1 MSTAGEYSEWRND
14 AHEPPSIP
22 PLSFGEED
30 FESFSE
36 ARSFTRSGSAAES
49 LDAYNA
55 RAAQQS
61 RHATTALPSQ
71 IRSSE
76 RPNQLPTFS
85 RYRARESVRRGEDIH
100 GAITR
105 RARMEESLIEGSV
118 PSSTSTAAL
127 GDESFNHAIDVLR
140 QDGLSDTR
148 SHQLINRYRQRR
160 DSLPTTSTS
169 TSTLWG
175 DLENWDSSANNN
187 PYRFAPWSLRGTG
200 DVGASNSASSS
211 TATDTTTRMGNAA
224 ARRRPSPGPSIERSD
239 GLQDSR
245 PARNRSARFGRH
257 RMPDLNAFGE
267 REFVTLSEL
276 VGRSRRPRSN
286 FNLGDYMRDEDFD
299 QSYEGL
305 MSLAATLGEVKP
317 RTTPDHVVAGL
328 KAGFYKD
335 WASEDCD
342 TRCPICLDD
351 YKALDPVLK
360 LNDCPH
366 WLHKGCLEQWL
377 KGAST
382 CPVCRKSVQF
392 PSPHRHSRFRSHF
405 HRTAATRSSPS
416 QSNASNSG
424 GTSVPTAG
432 PSGSGSSHG
441 SNRSSTETNNPDPAS
456 ADNDSDSANDSNL
469 TAARRDA
476 MRGLGLRSR
485 FQWDYQSPSPY

>member
-1 MSTAGEYSEWRND
+1 
-14 AHEPPSIP
+14 
-22 PLSFGEED
+22 
-30 FESFSE
+30 
-36 ARSFTRSGSAAES
+36 
-49 LDAYNA
+49 
-55 RAAQQS
+55 
-61 RHATTALPSQ
+61 
-71 IRSSE
+71 
-76 RPNQLPTFS
+76 
-85 RYRARESVRRGEDIH
+85 
-100 GAITR
+100 
-105 RARMEESLIEGSV
+105 
-118 PSSTSTAAL
+118 
-127 GDESFNHAIDVLR
+127 
-140 QDGLSDTR
+140 
-148 SHQLINRYRQRR
+148 
-160 DSLPTTSTS
+160 
-169 TSTLWG
+169 
-175 DLENWDSSANNN
+175 
-187 PYRFAPWSLRGTG
+187 
-200 DVGASNSASSS
+200 
-211 TATDTTTRMGNAA
+211 
-224 ARRRPSPGPSIERSD
+224 
-239 GLQDSR
+239 
-245 PARNRSARFGRH
+245 
-257 RMPDLNAFGE
+257 
-267 REFVTLSEL
+267 
-276 VGRSRRPRSN
+276 
-286 FNLGDYMRDEDFD
+286 DEDFD

-405 HRTAATRSSPS
+405 HRTTAATRSSPS
-416 QSNASNSG
+416 QSTASNSG

-441 SNRSSTETNNPDPAS
+441 SNRSSTETNNPDPAN
-456 ADNDSDSANDSNL
+456 ADNDSDSTNDSNL